1 MEEKMNEKQSGGHA
15 AGEQEIDLVELIG
28 KLWKNRGLIIKITL
42 GFMVFGL
49 LVALF
54 SAKSFTAGCEAV
66 PQAGG
71 KRAGGSLGALASL
84 AGINMNN
91 MGGDAAVLSPLVYS
105 NIVSSV
111 PFRKELMNTKI
122 DFDGYDRPITLLDYY
137 TNPEYRKT
145 SVLGTVK
152 KYTIGLPFVL
162 LNAIRGKQE
171 EPEMLLSGGGTDG
184 LAYFTEEEQTCA
196 MILSQAV
203 AVSLDEKNGYVSI
216 TASMPEP
223 LAAAQV
229 AQATLTLL
237 QKYVFEFTSAA
248 LQENLAF
255 IQKVYDES
263 KSKFEQ
269 AQRARA
275 VFLDANR
282 NLGTYSAQM
291 RLEQLNN
298 DYQLAMTLYTEFA
311 QQLEQAKIKVQEKS
325 NVLTVINPVTI
336 PREKSKPKRGMILV
350 AFTFLGG
357 IFGVGAVLT
366 LPLLADITGKERFR
380 KLVKE

>member
-15 AGEQEIDLVELIG
+15 AEEQEIDLVELIG
-28 KLWKNRGLIIKITL
+28 KLWKNRGLIVKITL

-71 KRAGGSLGALASL
+71 KRTGGLLGALASQG
-84 AGINMNN
+84 GISMNN
-91 MGGDAAVLSPLVYS
+91 MGGDATVLSPLVYS

-122 DFDGYDRPITLLDYY
+122 DFDGYDYPITLLDYY

-145 SVLGTVK
+145 SVLGAVK
-152 KYTIGLPFVL
+152 KYTIGLPFL
-162 LNAIRGKQE
+162 LLDAIRGKQE
-171 EPEMLLSGGGTDG
+171 EPELLLSGGGTDG
-184 LAYFTEEEQTCA
+184 LAYFTKEEQTCA
-196 MILSQAV
+196 TILSQAV
-203 AVSLDEKNGYVSI
+203 AVSLDEKNDYVSI

-229 AQATLTLL
+229 AQATLNLL

-248 LQENLAF
+248 LQENLTF

-263 KSKFEQ
+263 KNKFEQ